1 MGTPIETYRGAVY
14 PWEHDIME
22 HMNVRFY
29 VAKFDEGTW
38 HLFGKLGMTA
48 GYFRDNQRTMGA
60 VQQNL
65 TYRRELFAGDLIVV
79 RTEVLEITERKL
91 HFIHRMH
98 DVADDEVVASGDM
111 IGVHIDRKTHKAT
124 PFPEDIL
131 AAGRELAK

>member
-1 MGTPIETYRGAVY
+1 MGTPFETYRGAVY
-14 PWEHDIME
+14 PWEHDMME

-65 TYRRELFAGDLIVV
+65 TYQRELFAGDLLVV
-79 RTEVLEITERKL
+79 RTEVLAITERKL
-91 HFIHRMH
+91 HFI
-98 DVADDEVVASGDM
+98 
-111 IGVHIDRKTHKAT
+111 
-124 PFPEDIL
+124 
-131 AAGRELAK
+131 